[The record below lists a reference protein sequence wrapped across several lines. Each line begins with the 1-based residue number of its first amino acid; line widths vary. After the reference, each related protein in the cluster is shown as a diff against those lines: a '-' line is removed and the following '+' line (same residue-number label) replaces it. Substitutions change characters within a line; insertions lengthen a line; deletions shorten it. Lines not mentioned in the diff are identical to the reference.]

1 MNISYEDFF
10 KLSYSLI
17 DLNDEEYLKDEER
30 LRYIIRQRRQHGG
43 VPADGG
49 GTGHCGYDRGRLLCL
64 CQHLPGGQEP

>member
-30 LRYIIRQRRQHGG
+30 LRYIISKIKVKKSQKIFKRRK
-43 VPADGG
+43 
-49 GTGHCGYDRGRLLCL
+49 
-64 CQHLPGGQEP
+64 